1 MPKLD
6 KVVFCGTPEFAVPIL
21 DSVYATL
28 GSRLA
33 MVITRPDAPSGRGRT
48 LTPSPVKD
56 KANQLSIA
64 TAMPATRVELK
75 SIFKSIGPD
84 LIIVVAYGM
93 IFPRSIV
100 DRFFCMNIHGSLLPL
115 YRGASP
121 IHSAILNGDLET
133 GITLIKM
140 NQSMDAGDIIMT
152 DALTIDPN
160 ESFDSVHDR
169 LAQLSSTLCHVFIKR
184 FEKSELGLTPQPHDH
199 STYCH
204 KLSPKD
210 CELLP
215 DMTAIELLNRI
226 RAFSPVP
233 GAYVMA
239 NNRRIKIIQ
248 ATVDNNQLRPLI
260 VRPEGRGDMPYA
272 AYCLGNPPLFK
283 N

>member
-6 KVVFCGTPEFAVPIL
+6 KVIFCGTPEFAVPIL

-33 MVITRPDAPSGRGRT
+33 MVITRPDAPAGRGRT

-56 KANQLSIA
+56 KADQLGIA

-75 SIFKSIGPD
+75 SIFKSIRPD

-152 DALTIDPN
+152 DALTVDPN

-169 LAQLSSTLCHVFIKR
+169 LAQLSSTLCNVFIKR
-184 FEKSELGLTPQPHDH
+184 FEKSELELTPQSHEH

-226 RAFSPVP
+226 RAFSPAP

-272 AYCLGNPPLFK
+272 AYCQGNPPLFK